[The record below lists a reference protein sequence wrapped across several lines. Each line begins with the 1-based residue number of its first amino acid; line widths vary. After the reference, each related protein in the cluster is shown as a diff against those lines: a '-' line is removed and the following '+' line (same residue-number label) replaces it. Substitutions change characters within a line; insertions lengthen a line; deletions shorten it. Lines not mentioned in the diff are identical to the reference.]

1 MAFLT
6 DLDDRQELTL
16 VCENDL
22 CALDKLTIRIRV
34 TKKSNTKVRISIDA
48 DRDVRIDK
56 LNFMGGKGNDRRRK
70 VRNQKRR
77 KDDNATPTDQG

>member
-6 DLDDRQELTL
+6 DLDDQQELTL
-16 VCENDL
+16 VCENEL
-22 CALDKLTIRIRV
+22 CSLDKLTIRIRV

-56 LNFMGGKGNDRRRK
+56 LTLEGGNLNDRRRK

-77 KDDNATPTDQG
+77 KDDNATSKG